1 MEKETA
7 MELSDTIAA
16 LIAQQAAAHGSETIL
31 RKKERGIWKEV
42 TWSDLEGHVKRIGQG
57 LLGAGLN
64 PGETVAVLSEAKPES
79 VYVDLAILDCGAI
92 GVAINPEDEALRV
105 GKTLLDSDT
114 AIAVVEDEEQ
124 LDKVLGV
131 RDSCPALRSIVI
143 LDMKGLRD
151 FRDPRCMSL
160 AALIAEG
167 SAQPDRRAAGSSVS
181 PQQIAAYFVSG
192 CGAIQ
197 QFTHSDILRRVD
209 AVGEKFAV
217 RPGDERLVV
226 LPMSDPTER
235 VFGLY
240 LALRH
245 RIVSNYLESPDTATE
260 NLREVKPSVFGADID
275 SWSRLHGRISA
286 MAEDATIV
294 QKTLYNWAIRSRKG
308 PMRGLANS
316 LVLAAV
322 REELGFSKLRVAF
335 VGEGKIPDQIGAW
348 ARALGITIHMIDEL
362 DVPSA
367 EAGA

>member
-7 MELSDTIAA
+7 MELSDTIVA

-42 TWSDLEGHVKRIGQG
+42 TWSDLENHVRRIGQG

-64 PGETVAVLSEAKPES
+64 PGETVAVLSEATPES
-79 VYVDLAILDCGAI
+79 AYVDLAILGCGAI
-92 GVAINPEDEALRV
+92 SVAINPEDDASQV
-105 GKTLLDSDT
+105 GKILRDSDT
-114 AIAVVEDEEQ
+114 SIAVVEDEEQ

-131 RDSCPALRSIVI
+131 RNSCPALRSIVI

-160 AALIAEG
+160 ATLVAEG
-167 SAQPDRRAAGSSVS
+167 STQSYRRAAGSSVL
-181 PQQIAAYFVSG
+181 PQQIATYFVSG

-197 QFTHSDILRRVD
+197 QFTHSDILRHVD
-209 AVGEKFAV
+209 AIAEKFAV
-217 RPGDERLVV
+217 RQGDERLVV

-260 NLREVKPSVFGADID
+260 NLREVKPTVFGSNID
-275 SWSRLHGRISA
+275 SWSRLRGRISA

-294 QKTLYNWAIRSRKG
+294 QKMLYEWAIRASKG

-316 LVLAAV
+316 LVLSAV

-335 VGEGKIPDQIGAW
+335 VGEGKIPDQIETW
-348 ARALGITIHMIDEL
+348 ARALGITIHIIDEL
-362 DVPSA
+362 HVPSA
-367 EAGA
+367 GVRA